1 MDVNGIGQ
9 NANNIN
15 AYSSNLSEYTQSNTE
30 VAVPQVQQVQTKTSE
45 DNNTKKQEY
54 NKNDIDNALYKINNF
69 LKDNKTHA
77 EYTYN
82 EEMKTMMVK
91 VIDENTKEV
100 VLEIPPKKILD
111 MVASMLRQVGL
122 LDKKAWFNIK
132 SKGGSYSWNLN

>member
-1 MDVNGIGQ
+1 MDVNSVAQ
-9 NANNIN
+9 NIINTNNYQN
-15 AYSSNLSEYTQSNTE
+15 SNISEYAQNNTE
-30 VAVPQVQQVQTKTSE
+30 VAVPQVQQVQKVETQTSE
-45 DNNTKKQEY
+45 DNNAKKQEY
-54 NKNDIDNALYKINNF
+54 SKKDVDNALNKLNNF
-69 LKDNKTHA
+69 LKDDKTHA

-122 LDKKAWFNIK
+122 LDKKA
-132 SKGGSYSWNLN
+132 

>member
-1 MDVNGIGQ
+1 MDVNGVGQ

-15 AYSSNLSEYTQSNTE
+15 SYSSNSTLSDYAQTNTE
-30 VAVPQVQQVQTKTSE
+30 VAVPQVKKVETQSSE
-45 DNNTKKQEY
+45 VNNNDKKQEY
-54 NKNDIDNALYKINNF
+54 SKEDVDDAVKKINNF
-69 LKDNKTHA
+69 LKEDKTHA

-122 LDKKAWFNIK
+122 LDKKA
-132 SKGGSYSWNLN
+132 

>member
-122 LDKKAWFNIK
+122 LDKKA
-132 SKGGSYSWNLN
+132 

>member
-1 MDVNGIGQ
+1 MDVNNIGQ
-9 NANNIN
+9 NSINLN

-30 VAVPQVQQVQTKTSE
+30 VAVPQVQQVQQVQEVETKTSE
-45 DNNTKKQEY
+45 DNNNNKQEY
-54 NKNDIDNALYKINNF
+54 SKKDVDNALNKINNF
-69 LKDNKTHA
+69 LKDDKTHA

-122 LDKKAWFNIK
+122 LDKKA
-132 SKGGSYSWNLN
+132 

>member
-1 MDVNGIGQ
+1 MDVNSVGQ

-15 AYSSNLSEYTQSNTE
+15 SYSSNSILSEYTQTNTE
-30 VAVPQVQQVQTKTSE
+30 VVIPQVQKVETQSSE
-45 DNNTKKQEY
+45 VNNNKNQEY
-54 NKNDIDNALYKINNF
+54 SKKDIDNALNKINNF
-69 LKDNKTHA
+69 LKDDKTHA

-111 MVASMLRQVGL
+111 MVASMMRQVGL
-122 LDKKAWFNIK
+122 LDKKA
-132 SKGGSYSWNLN
+132 

>member
-1 MDVNGIGQ
+1 MDVNNIGQ
-9 NANNIN
+9 NSINLN
-15 AYSSNLSEYTQSNTE
+15 AYSSNASEYTQTNTE
-30 VAVPQVQQVQTKTSE
+30 VVVPQVQQVQKAEARTSG

-54 NKNDIDNALYKINNF
+54 SKKDVDNAVNKINNF
-69 LKDNKTHA
+69 LKEEKTHA

-122 LDKKAWFNIK
+122 LDKKA
-132 SKGGSYSWNLN
+132 